1 MKPWQWG
8 LVGLGTIAAVYVVVQ
23 IATPVAQPVTMLAGP
38 TGVPDTGNAAERAVG
53 GAFGLARELAGG
65 IFAKVARDDAAREA
79 QRDRDAAGTGKGAA
93 GPVDANYNP
102 ALALAEKNRRA

>member
-8 LVGLGTIAAVYVVVQ
+8 LVGLGTVVAVYVVVQ

-38 TGVPDTGNAAERAVG
+38 TGVPETGNVGERVASGVV
-53 GAFGLARELAGG
+53 GLAREGLSG

-79 QRDRDAAGTGKGAA
+79 QRNRDAAGTGKGPAD
-93 GPVDANYNP
+93 PVDANYNP